1 MKIKL
6 NEGTEV
12 YVEAFHF
19 TPTLAGVIAYSPSDS
34 VNRELI
40 EQLSYPKDWGT
51 RECVTKKSGMYLAE
65 NRLKP
70 IINSVWLSSSEPV
83 KDSEADG
90 ADLVVMFFSEEN
102 DEMTMQEIILNGV
115 QDIPWEK
122 LATDFWL

>member
-12 YVEAFHF
+12 FVEAYHC
-19 TPTLAGVIAYSPSDS
+19 TPTLAGVIIYSPSKS
-34 VNRELI
+34 TNQNLVNHLN
-40 EQLSYPKDWGT
+40 YPKEWGK
-51 RECVTKKSGMYLAE
+51 RECIMKKTDMYADE
-65 NRLKP
+65 SRLKP
-70 IINSVWLSSSEPV
+70 VINSVWLSSSTPV
-83 KDSEADG
+83 KDTKADG

-102 DEMTMQEIILNGV
+102 DDITIKEIILEGV